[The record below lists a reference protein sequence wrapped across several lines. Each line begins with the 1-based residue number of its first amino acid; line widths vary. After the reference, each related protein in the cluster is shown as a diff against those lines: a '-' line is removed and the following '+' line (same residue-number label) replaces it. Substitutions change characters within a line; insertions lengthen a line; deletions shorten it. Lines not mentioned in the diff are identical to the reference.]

1 MGKWGR
7 ILGLEVFTYF
17 KVRNSS
23 VITVS
28 FAQGKIMTVPY
39 TFQNARIHECKYIN
53 GPLLIFIY
61 SFCTEAFPGLLAV
74 FKTLCMRQTLG
85 GLNAFLVPVYLLV

>member
-1 MGKWGR
+1 MGKWGQ
-7 ILGLEVFTYF
+7 ILGLEVFTYL

-39 TFQNARIHECKYIN
+39 TFQNAWIHKCKYIH
-53 GPLLIFIY
+53 GPLLIIIY
-61 SFCTEAFPGLLAV
+61 SFCAEAFPGLLAV
-74 FKTLCMRQTLG
+74 FNMLCMRQTLG
-85 GLNAFLVPVYLLV
+85 GLTAFLVTV